1 MEPMKVFF
9 VDDEPIVISDLM
21 TRIDWNLEG
30 FEIKGYA
37 YSAESALTLIKEYMP
52 DLVFV
57 DVALPG
63 MSGLELSAKI
73 REINRNTII
82 VILSGYMEFDYA
94 QKAMSIGVLTYLV
107 KHQLTAENLIET
119 LKKARATFESRKS
132 ADTMIKKQLLV
143 QLFNGERSY
152 DQMQPQQQSYLS
164 VYMEPFQIMG
174 FRPWAP
180 YFYRQDSRWSVLPQ
194 HEELLMEENFEGFQ
208 IVDTVLY
215 QNMLV
220 AFVRISNN
228 FIGTKALISTAHH
241 CCVAIKESLSRKAEI
256 PFAAAYHTKMS
267 TLKSLESDVS
277 QLNIELDRS
286 IFHRNQVGAAR
297 LMSKKASTDYSFIT
311 KQAFINNYEHS
322 MERIKNGLEEAWKNK
337 RLTDFIQCTDKI
349 KELLT
354 ALNMDL
360 FENDK
365 IINRLYTAQE
375 VSDYLISVLSHARQF
390 NIIKEEYS
398 ASTIYVLEYIN
409 SNYNKNPSINEVAG
423 KLHSSGMYIGQKIKK
438 ETGKS
443 FNEFLTECR
452 MYHAEALLCETNLKV
467 SEISRRVGISNS
479 QYFRRIFQEFTGQSP
494 NDYRKQLLLK

>member
-241 CCVAIKESLSRKAEI
+241 CCVAIKESLSR
-256 PFAAAYHTKMS
+256 
-267 TLKSLESDVS
+267 
-277 QLNIELDRS
+277 S
-286 IFHRNQVGAAR
+286 IFHQNQVGAAR

-398 ASTIYVLEYIN
+398 AATIYVLEYIN